1 GAAAGE
7 GPTAPGPAQVA
18 GPPPVIVTCQDI
30 REVYQASRLTPNT
43 LVKARDTAEVGKIF
57 GLGVSGFLG
66 SVIEL
71 EAVAFPARQPGKGTL
86 RFNETAGSMAKD
98 SVFNAASV
106 FRRLT
111 GKELSDYDVHVNVVG
126 GGRIDGPSAGTA
138 VLLAVYSAVEG
149 RPLRQDVAVTGELS
163 IQGRVRAVGGVYEKI
178 YGAKQAGVRKVLIPE
193 ENRQEVPPNLR
204 GIEVVPVSTVDEAL
218 GHVLAEPPA
227 EPVARTA

>member
-1 GAAAGE
+1 VE
-7 GPTAPGPAQVA
+7 SPAD
-18 GPPPVIVTCQDI
+18 GFPPVTVSDQDI
-30 REVYQASRLTPNT
+30 REVYQSSRLIPNSS
-43 LVKARDTAEVGKIF
+43 VRASGTAEVGKVF

-71 EAVAFPARQPGKGTL
+71 EAVAFPAREPGKGTL

-111 GKELSDYDVHVNVVG
+111 GKELSDFDVHVNVVG

-138 VLLAVYSAVEG
+138 VLLAIYSAVEG
-149 RPLRQDVAVTGELS
+149 KPVRQDVALTGEIS

-178 YGAKQAGVRKVLIPE
+178 YGAKQAGVRKVVIPA
-193 ENRQEVPPNLR
+193 ENKTEVPPDLH
-204 GIEVVPVSTVDEAL
+204 GIEVVSVATVEEAL
-218 GHVLAEPPA
+218 AHLLAEAPVPVEQQPA
-227 EPVARTA
+227 